1 MRDEADLH
9 HLVLVASTERE
20 RDTGGSWRLPI
31 GLTLL
36 PCQQSS
42 VHITVPLLYRLD
54 PCHHTYLYQHDP
66 LAFLSS
72 ALGEGYHMQ
81 PLWTGRTRLSAL
93 PHFIDQIA

>member
-9 HLVLVASTERE
+9 HLELVASTDRE

-42 VHITVPLLYRLD
+42 VHIAVPLLYITNRLD
-54 PCHHTYLYQHDP
+54 PCHHTFTNMILS
-66 LAFLSS
+66 LSS
-72 ALGEGYHMQ
+72 PAHWEKD
-81 PLWTGRTRLSAL
+81 TTCSRCGRVER
-93 PHFIDQIA
+93 D